1 MYHNPYGY
9 PTHMHHHPYVDN
21 SYNRAPQ
28 FENKIGQYYIL
39 PKPVQLPSGY
49 TIPANTR
56 VFIHNVTL
64 TATGE
69 ELVTLVAPVLK
80 GGNWVSETI
89 KDIPASQ
96 L

>member
-9 PTHMHHHPYVDN
+9 PTSMHQHQYVDHSTN
-21 SYNRAPQ
+21 
-28 FENKIGQYYIL
+28 
-39 PKPVQLPSGY
+39 
-49 TIPANTR
+49 
-56 VFIHNVTL
+56 FIHNVTL

-80 GGNWVSETI
+80 GGNWVSERI